1 MLMTMTYSPSL
12 SLSLSICLEHNKER
26 KHKAYS
32 DLPMDESNS
41 KHAYEFE
48 TGKASS
54 EDLRSFQCGEG
65 KELN

>member
-1 MLMTMTYSPSL
+1 MALTYSPSL
-12 SLSLSICLEHNKER
+12 FPFILLEHNKER

-48 TGKASS
+48 TGKESS
-54 EDLRSFQCGEG
+54 GDLRSFE
-65 KELN
+65 